1 MLDALYTQFR
11 SASGFALMV
20 VGVGFLVEPARQR
33 ARMALG
39 AMFICVGFLFFWSSF
54 SEFVPIPVFLDNF
67 LVLAIVF
74 ALSQALLELSLF
86 LFGDEAVPGTRRAV
100 YLIGAAW
107 SAALWFLPFLD
118 AALSL
123 PSGRFNPETGKT
135 VAFFQSVL
143 ESALY
148 LWPIAIA
155 FVSFRAGRWS
165 IQDLPR
171 GPGPVRTILV
181 GFSGLIVVLSAIGIS
196 VASASLPMYRLSHTG
211 LEALMI
217 VWYFYIRAN
226 PDTFAKAREA
236 IGDEYRAHHRFS
248 DAEAADI
255 DSRLKRLVSSGRVF
269 EDPDLTLPELAKQAD
284 LPAYRLSAYFNSRL
298 GQSFSDWLNAVRI
311 DYVKELLETR
321 RDLSILAISMEAGYA
336 SKTAFNSQFLR
347 RAGMKPSEY
356 RSKFF
361 TPKGADSA
369 K

>member
-33 ARMALG
+33 VRMAFG
-39 AMFICVGFLFFWSSF
+39 TMFVCVGFLFFWSAF
-54 SEFVPIPVFLDNF
+54 SEQFPLPAALDSFL
-67 LVLAIVF
+67 LLAIVY
-74 ALSQALLELSLF
+74 AQSQALLEIVLF
-86 LFGDEAVPGTRRAV
+86 LFGGEAVVGRRRLLYIV
-100 YLIGAAW
+100 GAIW
-107 SAALWFLPFLD
+107 SALLWFLPFLD
-118 AALSL
+118 SILGLPALRVSIED
-123 PSGRFNPETGKT
+123 GRRM
-135 VAFFQSVL
+135 AFFQTIST
-143 ESALY
+143 SAIY
-148 LWPIAIA
+148 LWPVFIVVAA
-155 FVSFRAGRWS
+155 FMISRWS
-165 IQDLPR
+165 LSDVPR
-171 GPGPVRTILV
+171 NSPALRPVL
-181 GFSGLIVVLSAIGIS
+181 FASWGLIAVLSMIG
-196 VASASLPMYRLSHTG
+196 VAMACSHRPAYRIGHLALEG
-211 LEALMI
+211 LLI

-236 IGDEYRAHHRFS
+236 IGDEYRTHHRFS

-255 DSRLKRLVSSGRVF
+255 DSRLKRFVSRRNVF
-269 EDPDLTLPELAKQAD
+269 ADPDLDLPALAKRAD

-347 RAGMKPSEY
+347 RVGMKPSEY
-356 RSKFF
+356 RAKFF
-361 TPKGADSA
+361 ASKGADSA

>member
-33 ARMALG
+33 VRMAFG
-39 AMFICVGFLFFWSSF
+39 SMFICVGFLFFWSAF
-54 SEFVPIPVFLDNF
+54 SAYVPIPAFLDNF

-74 ALSQALLELSLF
+74 ALSQALLEISLF
-86 LFGDEAVPGTRRAV
+86 LFGDEAVPGTRRIV
-100 YLIGAAW
+100 YLVGAAW
-107 SAALWFLPFLD
+107 SAALWLLPFLD
-118 AALSL
+118 SALSL
-123 PSGRFNPETGKT
+123 PAGRLNPETGKSI
-135 VAFFQSVL
+135 AFFQSVL
-143 ESALY
+143 EFSLY
-148 LWPIAIA
+148 LWPIAIT

-165 IQDLPR
+165 IRDLPR

-181 GFSGLIVVLSAIGIS
+181 GFAGLIFALALIGASVTLSS
-196 VASASLPMYRLSHTG
+196 QLLYRLSHTF
-211 LEALMI
+211 LQALMI

-269 EDPDLTLPELAKQAD
+269 EDPDLTLAELAKQAD

-311 DYVKELLETR
+311 DRVKELLETR
-321 RDLSILAISMEAGYA
+321 RDLSILEMSLEAGYA

-347 RAGMKPSEY
+347 RTGMKPSEY
-356 RSKFF
+356 RSKYIA
-361 TPKGADSA
+361 PKGADSA